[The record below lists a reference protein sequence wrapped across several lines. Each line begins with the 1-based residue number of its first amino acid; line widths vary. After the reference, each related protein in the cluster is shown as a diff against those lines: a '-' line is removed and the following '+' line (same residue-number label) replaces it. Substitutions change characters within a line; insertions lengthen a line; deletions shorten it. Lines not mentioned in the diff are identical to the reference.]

1 MFGIKPK
8 TLHYWYKKHLS
19 GYEQAIAEGRW
30 GEKKIHV
37 VDEDTGEVVKEKPV
51 PIAKVENLGADM
63 TIDEKQVG
71 KKMYTVMTNQQ
82 SGKIALL
89 AQSLKSH
96 ELKQP
101 IENYFGD
108 KRMDVRSVSCDMS
121 AGYKKLCKELFP
133 NASIVIDKFHVMK
146 HVMDALHQVRKHIKT
161 TNINEAK
168 IQVSPVGLEDQDQEA
183 EWTDVELLERSRYVL
198 CKMESEWE
206 EEERKMMDYLFNK
219 YPTLKQAYDLTQK
232 LRLWYDK
239 RHIGSDM
246 DLRERDLYDWCDD
259 ALQSKI
265 PAFRAVRKMIE
276 KHHDD
281 IINYFKQG
289 HTNAR
294 AENMNGKIQR
304 FLGEQLWS
312 SRPRFF
318 PVPAGGVFFMISP
331 WHLKIRI
338 SQAEGGT
345 GLRPD
350 APSFSFPRPQERDN
364 GSLSRSEASRK
375 SVQILLCSRLSW
387 PLRLGGADSV
397 PPEAMKARS
406 RS

>member
-30 GEKKIHV
+30 GEKKIQV
-37 VDEDTGEVVKEKPV
+37 VDADTGEIVKEKPV
-51 PIAKVENLGADM
+51 PIAKAENVGADM

-71 KKMYTVMTNQQ
+71 KKMYTIMTNQR

-89 AQSLKSH
+89 AQSLKSK
-96 ELKQP
+96 ELKQT
-101 IENYFGD
+101 IENYFVD
-108 KRMDVRSVSCDMS
+108 NLTDVRSVSCDMS
-121 AGYKKLCKELFP
+121 ASYKKLCKEIFP
-133 NASIVIDKFHVMK
+133 NAGIVIDKFHVLK
-146 HVMDALHQVRKHIKT
+146 HVLDALQQVRKHIKT
-161 TNINEAK
+161 NNINEAR
-168 IQVSPVGLEDQDQEA
+168 IQVSPLALEDQDQEK

-198 CKMESEWE
+198 CKMDDQWE
-206 EEERKMMDYLFNK
+206 EEEKQMMDYLFNK
-219 YPTLKQAYDLTQK
+219 YPLLKQAYDLTVK
-232 LRLWYDK
+232 LRLWYD
-239 RHIGSDM
+239 RQHIGSDM

-304 FLGEQLWS
+304 FLANNFGV
-312 SRPRFF
+312 RDRDFF
-318 PVPAGGVFFMISP
+318 LYRLAGY
-331 WHLKIRI
+331 
-338 SQAEGGT
+338 
-345 GLRPD
+345 
-350 APSFSFPRPQERDN
+350 FS
-364 GSLSRSEASRK
+364 
-375 SVQILLCSRLSW
+375 
-387 PLRLGGADSV
+387 
-397 PPEAMKARS
+397 
-406 RS
+406 